1 MVYAMKEKQ
10 NRFVTLRTRTRSK
23 QTSEYAEPLSG
34 QYLTRRLT
42 PKILL
47 CRTFDITFSCWVC
60 CFSRREKAASDFEI
74 WGLDVSRHQQ
84 NVNWEKVIESEKPYF
99 VLIKATEGTLIV
111 DPTYEQHRKELE
123 KAGIPWGAYHFFGHR
138 TSGKE
143 QARNFI
149 KTAKLQKGNFLPVLD
164 IEPHRFMT
172 DPKKMV
178 REAKAFCN
186 EIKRYY
192 GTNPIIY
199 CSTNFYETYLHGD
212 FKAKNYPLWIADYR
226 GCPELDWQIWQH
238 TDSHTISGIRRK
250 VDRNVFR
257 GSEQELQKLILQ

>member
-1 MVYAMKEKQ
+1 MPNVRYYI
-10 NRFVTLRTRTRSK
+10 F
-23 QTSEYAEPLSG
+23 
-34 QYLTRRLT
+34 
-42 PKILL
+42 LL
-47 CRTFDITFSCWVC
+47 GMLFLAPAC
-60 CFSRREKAASDFEI
+60 REKTASDFEI

-172 DPKKMV
+172 
-178 REAKAFCN
+178 E
-186 EIKRYY
+186 
-192 GTNPIIY
+192 
-199 CSTNFYETYLHGD
+199 
-212 FKAKNYPLWIADYR
+212 
-226 GCPELDWQIWQH
+226 
-238 TDSHTISGIRRK
+238 RRK
-250 VDRNVFR
+250 PFATKSNATTEPIRSYTVRRIFTKHTCTETSR
-257 GSEQELQKLILQ
+257 QKTTRFGSPITAGVPSWTGKSGSIPIRIRFPAYGARSTGTSSEAVNKNFKS

>member
-1 MVYAMKEKQ
+1 MKKKQ

-60 CFSRREKAASDFEI
+60 CFSRRPAAKRPRAISKSGD
-74 WGLDVSRHQQ
+74 WMSRGTSKMSTGK
-84 NVNWEKVIESEKPYF
+84 KVIESEKPYF

-111 DPTYEQHRKELE
+111 DPTYEQHRKRTRKGRYPVGSLS
-123 KAGIPWGAYHFFGHR
+123 FFGHR

-149 KTAKLQKGNFLPVLD
+149 KTAKLQ
-164 IEPHRFMT
+164 R
-172 DPKKMV
+172 
-178 REAKAFCN
+178 
-186 EIKRYY
+186 
-192 GTNPIIY
+192 GTSFR
-199 CSTNFYETYLHGD
+199 CSTSNRTV
-212 FKAKNYPLWIADYR
+212 
-226 GCPELDWQIWQH
+226 
-238 TDSHTISGIRRK
+238 S
-250 VDRNVFR
+250 
-257 GSEQELQKLILQ
+257 

>member
-1 MVYAMKEKQ
+1 
-10 NRFVTLRTRTRSK
+10 
-23 QTSEYAEPLSG
+23 
-34 QYLTRRLT
+34 
-42 PKILL
+42 
-47 CRTFDITFSCWVC
+47 
-60 CFSRREKAASDFEI
+60 
-74 WGLDVSRHQQ
+74 
-84 NVNWEKVIESEKPYF
+84 
-99 VLIKATEGTLIV
+99 
-111 DPTYEQHRKELE
+111 
-123 KAGIPWGAYHFFGHR
+123 
-138 TSGKE
+138 
-143 QARNFI
+143 
-149 KTAKLQKGNFLPVLD
+149 VLD